1 MPVSCSVRTSGAT
14 MWIPTPEQLC
24 LRSSRDH
31 TFNVAL
37 FEGLHSSDFCK
48 WIETHARNRTVLAVT
63 TPTVERLYGNEI
75 RAAFASVNLKPSWL
89 VLNCTERT
97 KTMKS
102 VLTVCRAATDAEI
115 DRRGALVAIGGGVC
129 SDIVTLAASM
139 LRRSLSH
146 LRIPTTL
153 IGQVDAGIGLKGGV
167 NFGDSK
173 NYLGCFHP
181 ADAVAVIPSL
191 LKTLGVDT
199 VRQGLAEMIKVACTS
214 DTELFRMIEEARG
227 GGLQSL
233 ILNGDSLAH
242 EPIQR
247 AIAAMLEELSK
258 NPFETTSYERA
269 VDLGHTIA
277 HPLEASTHYE
287 LHHGFAVAIDLAFS
301 SVLGWYLGWLR
312 EETALRIV
320 DLLVAVGLPVWH
332 EHLNEDLVSKSFR
345 AAAKHRGGSI
355 NMVVPTDLGRYRFL
369 KREDQCSP
377 GLILAVLTYLRAR
390 SWQEGI
396 SNSASARY
404 GGELPAGG
412 NLARIGLQ

>member
-1 MPVSCSVRTSGAT
+1 
-14 MWIPTPEQLC
+14 MWTPTAEQLS

-31 TFNVAL
+31 TFNVAF
-37 FEGLHSSDFCK
+37 FEGLHSPDFCD
-48 WIETHARNRTVLAVT
+48 WIEAHARNRTVLAVT
-63 TPTVERLYGNEI
+63 TPTVEGLYGDEI
-75 RAAFASVNLKPSWL
+75 RAAFACVGLKPSWL

-102 VLTVCRAATDAEI
+102 VLTVCRAASDAGI
-115 DRRGALVAIGGGVC
+115 DRQGTLVAIGGGVC

-167 NFGDSK
+167 NFGEGK

-181 ADAVAVIPSL
+181 PEAVAVIPSL

-199 VRQGLAEMIKVACTS
+199 VRQGLAEMVKIACTS
-214 DTELFRMIEEARG
+214 DTDLFRMIEEARG
-227 GGLQSL
+227 GGLQSWVL
-233 ILNGDSLAH
+233 KGDSLAH
-242 EPIQR
+242 EPIRR
-247 AIAAMLEELSK
+247 AIAAMLRELSK
-258 NPFETTSYERA
+258 NPFEVTSYERA

-301 SVLGWYLGWLR
+301 SILGWYLGWLR

-320 DLLVAVGLPVWH
+320 DLLVAVGLPIWH
-332 EHLNEDLVSKSFR
+332 EDLNEDLVSRSFR
-345 AAAKHRGGSI
+345 AAAKHRGGNI

-369 KREDQCSP
+369 KREDQCPP
-377 GLILAVLTYLRAR
+377 GLISEVLTYLRAR

-396 SNSASARY
+396 SNSSSAHY
-404 GGELPAGG
+404 AAELPAEE

>member
-1 MPVSCSVRTSGAT
+1 
-14 MWIPTPEQLC
+14 MWIPTQEQLS

-31 TFNVAL
+31 SFDVSL
-37 FEGLHSSDFCK
+37 FENLHSSNFGK
-48 WIETHARNRTVLAVT
+48 WIDAHARNRTVLAVT
-63 TPTVERLYGNEI
+63 TPTVDRLYGHAF
-75 RAAFASVNLKPSWL
+75 RAAFASVDLKPSWL
-89 VLNCTERT
+89 VLNCSERT

-102 VLTVCRAATDAEI
+102 VLTVCRAAADAEI

-167 NFGDSK
+167 NFADSK

-181 ADAVAVIPSL
+181 PEAVAVIPSL

-199 VRQGLAEMIKVACTS
+199 VRQGVAEMIKVACTS
-214 DTELFRMIEEARG
+214 DTDLFHMIEEARG
-227 GGLQSL
+227 DRLESWF
-233 ILNGDSLAH
+233 LNGDVLAH
-242 EPIQR
+242 EPIER
-247 AIAAMLEELSK
+247 AIAAMLGELSK

-269 VDLGHTIA
+269 VDLAHTIA

-301 SVLGWYLGWLR
+301 SVLGWHLGWLK

-320 DLLVAVGLPVWH
+320 DLLVAVRLPVWH
-332 EHLNEDLVSKSFR
+332 EHLDEDLVSKSFR
-345 AAAKHRGGSI
+345 AAAKHRGGNI
-355 NMVVPTDLGRYRFL
+355 NIVVPTDIGRYRFL
-369 KREDQCSP
+369 KQEDQCPP
-377 GLILAVLTYLRAR
+377 GLILEVLTYLRTR
-390 SWQEGI
+390 SWQDAV
-396 SNSASARY
+396 SNRGSARY
-404 GGELPAGG
+404 GVELPAHA
-412 NLARIGLQ
+412 NLVRIGVQ

>member
-1 MPVSCSVRTSGAT
+1 
-14 MWIPTPEQLC
+14 MWIPTQEQLS

-31 TFNVAL
+31 IFNVAM
-37 FEGLHSSDFCK
+37 FEGLHSSDFRK
-48 WIETHARNRTVLAVT
+48 WIEAHTRNRTVLAVT
-63 TPTVERLYGNEI
+63 TPTVERLYGDEI
-75 RAAFASVNLKPSWL
+75 RAAFACVGLKPSWL

-102 VLTVCRAATDAEI
+102 VLTVCRAASDAEI

-139 LRRSLSH
+139 LRRNLSH

-167 NFGDSK
+167 NFGDAK

-181 ADAVAVIPSL
+181 ADAVAVIPPL
-191 LKTLGVDT
+191 LMTLGVDT

-227 GGLQSL
+227 GLLQSW
-233 ILNGDSLAH
+233 ILNGDPLAR
-242 EPIQR
+242 EPIER

-258 NPFETTSYERA
+258 NPFEIASYERA

-301 SVLGWYLGWLR
+301 SVLGWHLGWLS

-320 DLLVAVGLPVWH
+320 DLLESVGLPVWH
-332 EHLNEDLVSKSFR
+332 EHLDENLVSRSFR
-345 AAAKHRGGSI
+345 AAAKHRGGNI
-355 NMVVPTDLGRYRFL
+355 NMVVPIDLGRYRFL
-369 KREDQCSP
+369 KQEDQCPP
-377 GLILAVLTYLRAR
+377 GLIREVLSYLRAR
-390 SWQEGI
+390 DLQEGM
-396 SNSASARY
+396 SYSGSAHYRGKLY
-404 GGELPAGG
+404 VERPAPAERFG
-412 NLARIGLQ
+412 

>member
-1 MPVSCSVRTSGAT
+1 M
-14 MWIPTPEQLC
+14 
-24 LRSSRDH
+24 
-31 TFNVAL
+31 
-37 FEGLHSSDFCK
+37 
-48 WIETHARNRTVLAVT
+48 LAVT
-63 TPTVERLYGNEI
+63 TPTVDRLYGNAI
-75 RAAFASVNLKPSWL
+75 RAAFASVDLKPSWL
-89 VLNCTERT
+89 VLNCSERT

-102 VLTVCRAATDAEI
+102 VLTVCRAASDVEI
-115 DRRGALVAIGGGVC
+115 DRRGALVSIGGGVC

-167 NFGDSK
+167 NFGESK

-181 ADAVAVIPSL
+181 PEAVAVIPSL

-199 VRQGLAEMIKVACTS
+199 VRQGVAEMIKVACTS
-214 DTELFRMIEEARG
+214 DTELFHMIEEARG
-227 GGLQSL
+227 DRLESWFL
-233 ILNGDSLAH
+233 DGDVLAH
-242 EPIQR
+242 EPIER
-247 AIAAMLEELSK
+247 AIAAMLGELSK

-301 SVLGWYLGWLR
+301 SVLGWHLGWLK

-345 AAAKHRGGSI
+345 AAAKHRGGNI
-355 NMVVPTDLGRYRFL
+355 NMVVPTDIGRYRFL
-369 KREDQCSP
+369 KQEDQCPP
-377 GLILAVLTYLRAR
+377 GLILEVLTYLRAR
-390 SWQEGI
+390 SWQDVV
-396 SNSASARY
+396 SNSGSARY
-404 GGELPAGG
+404 GVELPADA
-412 NLARIGLQ
+412 NLVRIGVQ